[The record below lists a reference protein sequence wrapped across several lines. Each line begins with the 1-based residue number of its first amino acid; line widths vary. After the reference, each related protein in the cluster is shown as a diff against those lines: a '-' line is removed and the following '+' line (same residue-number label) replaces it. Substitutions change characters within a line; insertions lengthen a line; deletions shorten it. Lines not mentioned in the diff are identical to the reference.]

1 VPIVILARNPLNPG
15 GLVLIE
21 DDVLDALEE
30 FRQLERTSPES
41 GGILLGFRRGPH
53 LHVVEITAPQP
64 DDTQSRTAF
73 HRKSKAHQ
81 KIALAR
87 WAASGSRL
95 DYVGEWHSHPES
107 NPMPSGVD
115 WREWRAILA
124 LRTAPML
131 FLILGTSGPP
141 WLGVGA
147 ATRLERVVTA

>member
-1 VPIVILARNPLNPG
+1 MPTVILTRNPLASD

-21 DDVLDALEE
+21 KDVLDALEG
-30 FRQLERTSPES
+30 FRQRKRDSPES

-64 DDTQSRTAF
+64 DDKQSRTAF
-73 HRKSKAHQ
+73 HRKSEAHQ

-107 NPMPSGVD
+107 DPMPSRVD

-124 LRTAPML
+124 PRTAPML
-131 FLILGTSGPP
+131 FLILGISGPP

-147 ATRLERVVTA
+147 DSRLERIATA